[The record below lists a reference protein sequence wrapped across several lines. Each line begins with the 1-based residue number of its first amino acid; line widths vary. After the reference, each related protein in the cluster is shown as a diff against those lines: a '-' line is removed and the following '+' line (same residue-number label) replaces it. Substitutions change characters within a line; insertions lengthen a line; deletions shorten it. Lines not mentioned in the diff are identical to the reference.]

1 MRFLMLNWRDPRN
14 PISGGAERV
23 TLAHLLA
30 LVERGHEVF
39 WYTYDFPGGAREEV
53 FEGIKIVR
61 GGGKGSSI
69 PKAISWYRKQPRF
82 DLVIDQ
88 HHGLPWFAPWWCN
101 TNCVA
106 YIHEVLGPIW
116 NAFYPQPVSTIG
128 RWQERW
134 GHWLYRNV
142 PFWTPSESTKKDLH
156 AHGVRSVTVISNG
169 IFGGSG
175 ELLRLLPDT
184 PPLASL
190 EEKPLQLPLR
200 LICVSRSAPNKRV
213 EHAIQAVK
221 CLMDR
226 NIPAELKIVGVGDA
240 KVELERLTKSLR
252 LEDKVI
258 FTGYLSEEQKNSAL
272 RDAHFLVHTSMRE
285 GWGLNVIEAN
295 AMGTPGA
302 VYPVGGLIDSTVPGQ
317 TGLVTAAE
325 TPESLADSLADILKK
340 PEVYSRY
347 RTNAWERSKT
357 FSWKEILPQM
367 VAWLE
372 ASAQRR

>member
-1 MRFLMLNWRDPRN
+1 MLNWRDPKN

-39 WYTYDFPGGAREEV
+39 WYSNDFPGGTREEI
-53 FEGIKIVR
+53 FEGIKIIR
-61 GGGKGSSI
+61 GGSRGSSI
-69 PKAISWYRKQPRF
+69 PKAISWYRRQSRF

-88 HHGLPWFAPWWCN
+88 HHGVPWFAPWWCN

-116 NAFYPQPVSTIG
+116 NAFYPEPVSTIG

-134 GHWLYRNV
+134 THWLYRNV

-156 AHGVRSVTVISNG
+156 AHGIRSVTVIPNG

-175 ELLRLLPDT
+175 NLLHLLPDT
-184 PPLASL
+184 PPLAML

-213 EHAIQAVK
+213 EHAIQVVK
-221 CLMDR
+221 CLVDR
-226 NIPAELKIVGVGDA
+226 NIPVQLKIVGVGDA
-240 KVELERLTKSLR
+240 KVELEQLTKSLR

-272 RDAHFLVHTSMRE
+272 REAHFLVHTSMRE

-295 AMGTPGA
+295 AMGTPAA
-302 VYPVGGLIDSTVPGQ
+302 VYPVGGLIDSTVSGQ
-317 TGLVTAAE
+317 TGLVTSAE
-325 TPESLADSLADILKK
+325 TPESLADALAGIIKK
-340 PEVYSRY
+340 PELYSRY
-347 RTNAWERSKT
+347 RVNAWERSKT

-372 ASAQRR
+372 ASAQKR

>member
-23 TLAHLLA
+23 SLAHLQA

-39 WYTYDFPGGAREEV
+39 WYTFDFPNGAREEV
-53 FEGIKIVR
+53 YQGIKIVR

-69 PKAISWYRKQPRF
+69 FKAISWYRPQPRF

-116 NAFYPQPVSTIG
+116 NAFYSEPLSTIG

-134 GHWLYRNV
+134 THWLYRNV
-142 PFWTPSESTKKDLH
+142 PFWTPSESTKRDLH
-156 AHGVRSVTVISNG
+156 AHGVRSVTVIPNG
-169 IFGGSG
+169 S
-175 ELLRLLPDT
+175 DT
-184 PPLASL
+184 PPLPNL
-190 EEKPLQLPLR
+190 EDKPLKSPLR
-200 LICVSRSAPNKRV
+200 LISVSRIAPNKRV
-213 EHAIQAVK
+213 EHAIHAVK
-221 CLMDR
+221 SLVDR
-226 NIPAELKIVGVGDA
+226 KIAVQLKIVGGGES
-240 KVELERLTKSLR
+240 KSELERLTKSLQ

-258 FTGYLSEEQKNSAL
+258 FTGQLSEEQKNSAL
-272 RDAHFLVHTSMRE
+272 REAHFLVHTSMRE

-295 AMGTPGA
+295 AMGTPAA
-302 VYPVGGLIDSTVPGQ
+302 VYPVSGLVDSTVPGK

-325 TPESLADSLADILKK
+325 TPESLADALADIIKQ
-340 PEVYSRY
+340 PDVYSRY
-347 RTNAWERSKT
+347 RINAWERSKT
-357 FSWKEILPQM
+357 FSWREILPQM

-372 ASAQRR
+372 ASAQKR